1 MKKNIFSVI
10 ITVLTVV
17 NVVLTAIMFF
27 IMVPTFNKTNNL
39 ITQVASVLNLE
50 LDGDSDAKGDADYK
64 ISDLEDTTVSFDS
77 QQTINLKT
85 GSDNSQHYAM
95 LSGYTISVNKKAD
108 DQCIKYR
115 DNSGFCRRSD
125 TAVDTSKDD
134 DRAQESE
141 EAFFEHF
148 QKSFV
153 MKLLNFGMD
162 LGFVLAVAFA
172 VIDRIDHEQGSDH
185 ETRDDSGKEQ
195 VADGSTGCHTVHDE
209 RDTRRDDNPQA
220 SGNGNDCSGKCQVIS
235 QIGKD
240 RDGHTSYGCNSS
252 RSRSGDR
259 TVEKAGYD
267 NGTRHSCCEFTKK
280 VSENIE

>member
-108 DQCIKYR
+108 DYKDFAFVDSFEWTLLSLSSHIFVR
-115 DNSGFCRRSD
+115 DI
-125 TAVDTSKDD
+125 
-134 DRAQESE
+134 
-141 EAFFEHF
+141 
-148 QKSFV
+148 
-153 MKLLNFGMD
+153 
-162 LGFVLAVAFA
+162 FVLYAVSFP
-172 VIDRIDHEQGSDH
+172 I
-185 ETRDDSGKEQ
+185 
-195 VADGSTGCHTVHDE
+195 
-209 RDTRRDDNPQA
+209 
-220 SGNGNDCSGKCQVIS
+220 
-235 QIGKD
+235 
-240 RDGHTSYGCNSS
+240 
-252 RSRSGDR
+252 
-259 TVEKAGYD
+259 
-267 NGTRHSCCEFTKK
+267 F
-280 VSENIE
+280 

>member
-1 MKKNIFSVI
+1 MIRKGAKVI

-108 DQCIKYR
+108 DYKDFATDKVTEKSSVYTDIV
-115 DNSGFCRRSD
+115 RS
-125 TAVDTSKDD
+125 VIQSHSKDD
-134 DRAQESE
+134 ISE
-141 EAFFEHF
+141 ELVKKEALQQI
-148 QKSFV
+148 QKKFNTKAIV
-153 MKLLNFGMD
+153 GITLTNFMY
-162 LGFVLAVAFA
+162 
-172 VIDRIDHEQGSDH
+172 Q
-185 ETRDDSGKEQ
+185 
-195 VADGSTGCHTVHDE
+195 
-209 RDTRRDDNPQA
+209 
-220 SGNGNDCSGKCQVIS
+220 
-235 QIGKD
+235 
-240 RDGHTSYGCNSS
+240 
-252 RSRSGDR
+252 
-259 TVEKAGYD
+259 
-267 NGTRHSCCEFTKK
+267 
-280 VSENIE
+280 